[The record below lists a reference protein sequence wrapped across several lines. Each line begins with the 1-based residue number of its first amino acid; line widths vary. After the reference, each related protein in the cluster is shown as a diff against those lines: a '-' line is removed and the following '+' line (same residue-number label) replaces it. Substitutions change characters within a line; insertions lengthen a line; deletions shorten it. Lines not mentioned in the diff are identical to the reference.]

1 MVKTDM
7 SALCNIFR
15 TFRLTCYLLICVALL
30 GLSTA
35 RAAPP
40 EQVEIT
46 FEIHFG
52 AIRLGIGE
60 DRLKHDGKQY
70 QVYSD
75 TIPQGMAALFI
86 DTIRRE
92 SAGSITQSGLR
103 PVRFIE
109 RGRKQGIRAA
119 EFDWTN
125 ERLRLIHGESN
136 QVVDLPKG
144 SIDQASLPYAFAF
157 AGKIPDDFSVHV
169 TDGRRI
175 KEYQYRIIGRERL
188 ESALGEIDTIH
199 IQRRVDP
206 STKRSFEFW
215 VAVDQ
220 HYLPVQMRFT
230 DKKGRLFES
239 VVTSIR
245 YP

>member
-1 MVKTDM
+1 MRAHGNTLKL
-7 SALCNIFR
+7 A
-15 TFRLTCYLLICVALL
+15 CYLLICISLL
-30 GLSTA
+30 GVSA
-35 RAAPP
+35 AQAAPP
-40 EQVEIT
+40 ERVEIT
-46 FEIHFG
+46 FEINFG
-52 AIRLGIGE
+52 SMRLGIGE
-60 DRLKHDGKQY
+60 DRLKHDGKRY
-70 QVYSD
+70 EVYSD
-75 TIPQGMAALFI
+75 TIPKGLAALFI

-92 SAGSITQSGLR
+92 AKGSITENGLR
-103 PVRFIE
+103 PVSFIE
-109 RGRKQGIRAA
+109 RGRKKGIRAA

-125 ERLRLIHGESN
+125 NRLRLIHGESN

-157 AGKIPDDFSVHV
+157 AGKIPDDFSIHV

-175 KEYQYRIIGRERL
+175 KEYEYRIIGRERIKT
-188 ESALGEIDTIH
+188 ALGEIETIH
-199 IQRRVDP
+199 VQRRPDP

-215 VAVDQ
+215 VAVEQ
-220 HYLPVQMRFT
+220 HYLPVQVRFT

>member
-1 MVKTDM
+1 MRAPRNTLK
-7 SALCNIFR
+7 
-15 TFRLTCYLLICVALL
+15 LTCYLLICLALL
-30 GLSTA
+30 GVSA
-35 RAAPP
+35 AQAAPP
-40 EQVEIT
+40 ERVEIT

-52 AIRLGIGE
+52 SMKLGIGE
-60 DRLKHDGKQY
+60 GRLKHDGKKY
-70 QVYSD
+70 EVYSD
-75 TIPQGMAALFI
+75 TIPKGIAALFI

-92 SAGSITQSGLR
+92 SKGSITENGLR
-103 PVRFIE
+103 PLSFVE
-109 RGRKQGIRAA
+109 RGRKKGIRAA

-125 ERLRLIHGESN
+125 NRLRLIHGESN

-157 AGKIPDDFSVHV
+157 AGKIPDDFSIHV

-175 KEYQYRIIGRERL
+175 KEYEYRIIGRERIKT
-188 ESALGEIDTIH
+188 ALGEIETIH
-199 IQRRVDP
+199 VQRRPDP

-215 VAVDQ
+215 VAVEQ
-220 HYLPVQMRFT
+220 HYLPVQVRFT

>member
-1 MVKTDM
+1 MR
-7 SALCNIFR
+7 AHCN
-15 TFRLTCYLLICVALL
+15 TLKLACYLLICLALL
-30 GLSTA
+30 GVSVA
-35 RAAPP
+35 QAAPP
-40 EQVEIT
+40 ERVEIT
-46 FEIHFG
+46 FEINFG
-52 AIRLGIGE
+52 SMRLGIGE
-60 DRLKHDGKQY
+60 DRLKHDGKRY
-70 QVYSD
+70 EVYSD
-75 TIPQGMAALFI
+75 TIPKGLAALFI

-92 SAGSITQSGLR
+92 AKGSITENGLR
-103 PVRFIE
+103 PVSFIE
-109 RGRKQGIRAA
+109 RGRKKGIRAA

-125 ERLRLIHGESN
+125 NRLRLIHGESN

-157 AGKIPDDFSVHV
+157 AGKIPDDFSIHV

-175 KEYQYRIIGRERL
+175 KEYEYRIIGRERIKTV
-188 ESALGEIDTIH
+188 LGEIETIH
-199 IQRRVDP
+199 VQRRPDP

-215 VAVDQ
+215 VAVEQ
-220 HYLPVQMRFT
+220 HYLPVQVRFT

>member
-1 MVKTDM
+1 MRAPRNTLK
-7 SALCNIFR
+7 
-15 TFRLTCYLLICVALL
+15 LTCYLLICLTLL
-30 GLSTA
+30 GVSA
-35 RAAPP
+35 AQAAPP
-40 EQVEIT
+40 ERVEIT

-52 AIRLGIGE
+52 SMKLGIGE

-75 TIPQGMAALFI
+75 TIPKGIAALFI

-92 SAGSITQSGLR
+92 SKGSITENGLR
-103 PVRFIE
+103 PVSFIE
-109 RGRKQGIRAA
+109 RGRKKGIRAA

-125 ERLRLIHGESN
+125 NRLRLIHGESN

-175 KEYQYRIIGRERL
+175 KEYQYRIIGRERIK
-188 ESALGEIDTIH
+188 SALGEIETIH
-199 IQRRVDP
+199 IQRRPDP

-215 VAVDQ
+215 VAVEQ
-220 HYLPVQMRFT
+220 HYLPVQVRFT

>member
-1 MVKTDM
+1 MR
-7 SALCNIFR
+7 AHRN
-15 TFRLTCYLLICVALL
+15 TFKLTCYLLICIVLL
-30 GLSTA
+30 GVSA
-35 RAAPP
+35 AQAAPP
-40 EQVEIT
+40 ERVEIT
-46 FEIHFG
+46 FEINFG
-52 AIRLGIGE
+52 SMRLGIGE
-60 DRLKHDGKQY
+60 DRLKHDGKKY
-70 QVYSD
+70 EVYSD
-75 TIPQGMAALFI
+75 TIPKGLAALFI

-92 SAGSITQSGLR
+92 AKGSITENGLR
-103 PVRFIE
+103 PVSFIE
-109 RGRKQGIRAA
+109 RGRKKGIRAA

-125 ERLRLIHGESN
+125 NRLRLIHGESN

-157 AGKIPDDFSVHV
+157 AGKIPDDFSIHV

-175 KEYQYRIIGRERL
+175 KEYQYRIIGRERIKTV
-188 ESALGEIDTIH
+188 LGEIETIH
-199 IQRRVDP
+199 VQRRPDP

-215 VAVDQ
+215 VAVEQ
-220 HYLPVQMRFT
+220 HYLPVQVRFT